1 MIKIK
6 RITFIIIVM
15 LSLSLKS
22 NAEIKDSLYISVG
35 NKAITLSD
43 VVNEVKIILILN
55 NKSYSDE
62 IRDQLRAAAVKA
74 LIKRNIKKIE
84 IEKYGLSKFSIKD
97 FNSEIERL
105 ANRLNMDVETLK
117 NICISNGLDFDLV
130 KNQVEIELLWNTLI
144 FQLYKNRLSINETE
158 INEQLTAIQNKKE
171 IEEYLIS
178 ELIVKPKE
186 SENLEQ
192 IIDELKKKIET
203 EGFEKVAMDL
213 SLAET
218 GMKGGDLGWVNEN
231 SISKRFKS
239 KIMNTQIGKTSEP
252 IILPEGILIFQVRD
266 KRKIEK
272 NNNLE
277 ELKDQILKAEKTK
290 ILNMYSLSHFDQL
303 RRSVAVRFLD
313 E

>member
-1 MIKIK
+1 
-6 RITFIIIVM
+6 M
-15 LSLSLKS
+15 LSLSFKS

-55 NKSYSDE
+55 NQSYSDE

-171 IEEYLIS
+171 LEEYLIS

-218 GMKGGDLGWVNEN
+218 AMQGGDLGWVNEN

-239 KIMNTQIGKTSEP
+239 KIINTQIGKTSEP